1 MMMNLGFLRG
11 LNFNNMNMTSIAI
24 ENKLN
29 NPKTTLED
37 LLIEEDLI
45 QEFRNSNEKLIKFF
59 DNENIKKLV
68 NYIILE
74 PKEDDQIKGH
84 KFPFVASEILSCEEK
99 HIYNRFLLTED
110 ELIQEKENENDH
122 INLNSSHE
130 MKDFLDKNIIS
141 DDKKEDN
148 DQSNHDNN
156 NHDLLSD
163 TEKQNKMDL
172 EQTEQETKKDEEKKE
187 EKEEAKK
194 EEEKK
199 EAKKEEEKKEETKE
213 EKKEEKKEE
222 TANKENK
229 DEQKETKEKIK
240 DKKEKEKNKDK
251 GKKKTKKKINLNLFA
266 VIKDLT
272 EYTFFQKIR
281 VIYLNS
287 LNNPIV
293 YYLRINMNTTI
304 KEIINQFS
312 SLYKYKKDRYSDKL
326 PLNIFINGKKHSIS
340 NRTSSK
346 YFIPTKFDYKNDYVL
361 ILEKQIFKLKEV
373 DLGSRSNYI
382 NFKGVDVPHLVY
394 NSVFNFEI
402 DCLSVSKGLN
412 FLDCKIYELKKDIN
426 LRQYTDNEH
435 TIKQKLKEFLSLNWK
450 DKTNFV
456 TSFKSVKAIKSKEN
470 SYSAVLYELNRKFI
484 LLQGKM
490 YIFVIKSNNKKLDA
504 FYGRHISKDGVFIV
518 SKNDKSLLSGFRGK
532 SISDFIAYS

>member
-1 MMMNLGFLRG
+1 MMNLGFLRG

-148 DQSNHDNN
+148 DNTNHDNN

-172 EQTEQETKKDEEKKE
+172 QQTEQETKKDEEKKE
-187 EKEEAKK
+187 E
-194 EEEKK
+194 
-199 EAKKEEEKKEETKE
+199 EKKEEKE

-222 TANKENK
+222 ETKKEEKKEEETKKENK
-229 DEQKETKEKIK
+229 K
-240 DKKEKEKNKDK
+240 
-251 GKKKTKKKINLNLFA
+251 
-266 VIKDLT
+266 
-272 EYTFFQKIR
+272 
-281 VIYLNS
+281 
-287 LNNPIV
+287 
-293 YYLRINMNTTI
+293 
-304 KEIINQFS
+304 
-312 SLYKYKKDRYSDKL
+312 
-326 PLNIFINGKKHSIS
+326 
-340 NRTSSK
+340 
-346 YFIPTKFDYKNDYVL
+346 
-361 ILEKQIFKLKEV
+361 
-373 DLGSRSNYI
+373 
-382 NFKGVDVPHLVY
+382 
-394 NSVFNFEI
+394 
-402 DCLSVSKGLN
+402 
-412 FLDCKIYELKKDIN
+412 
-426 LRQYTDNEH
+426 
-435 TIKQKLKEFLSLNWK
+435 
-450 DKTNFV
+450 
-456 TSFKSVKAIKSKEN
+456 
-470 SYSAVLYELNRKFI
+470 
-484 LLQGKM
+484 
-490 YIFVIKSNNKKLDA
+490 
-504 FYGRHISKDGVFIV
+504 
-518 SKNDKSLLSGFRGK
+518 
-532 SISDFIAYS
+532 